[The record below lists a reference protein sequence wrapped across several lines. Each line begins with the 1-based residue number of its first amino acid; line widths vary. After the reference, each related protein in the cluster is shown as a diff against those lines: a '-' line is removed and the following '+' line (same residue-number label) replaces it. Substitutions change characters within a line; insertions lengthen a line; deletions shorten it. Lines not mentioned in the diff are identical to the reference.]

1 MSLDELVEQI
11 DKTVNQEVESL
22 LGKLG
27 YNYQENMSIEE
38 YQALQEILQSHKMFL
53 DIKTRQKK
61 KKYTVKI
68 RLTKLLTFTL

>member
-27 YNYQENMSIEE
+27 YNYQENMSLEE

>member
-27 YNYQENMSIEE
+27 YNYQENMSLEE

-53 DIKTRQKK
+53 DIKTRQKN